1 MGSVTTS
8 HQHITAMKRSSL
20 FCSLVLG
27 LAVAFSGTGC
37 KHGVKGPTPIPGRT
51 ATPGCPGTG
60 KDGSTAQTPSGG
72 AVPGGNNPV
81 GTSITNPNGPNG
93 PAGPTGTDTTL
104 KTSREGVTELGSIE
118 RYQDRPV
125 DRAVFKAYTVYF
137 EFDSA
142 TILANEKSKIEA
154 VADYM
159 KKTPAAN
166 DLLVEGHCD
175 ERGTEE
181 YNRAL
186 GERRALSI
194 RERLTSLGVAAVRIQ
209 TVSYGKDKP
218 LDPEHNEAAWQKN
231 RRGEFGLLLP
241 KP

>member
-1 MGSVTTS
+1 
-8 HQHITAMKRSSL
+8 MKRSSL

-27 LAVAFSGTGC
+27 LAVAFSSTGC
-37 KHGVKGPTPIPGRT
+37 KHGMKGPTPIPGRNST
-51 ATPGCPGTG
+51 VGGPG
-60 KDGSTAQTPSGG
+60 KDGQTSSTPPGG
-72 AVPGGNNPV
+72 KVPGGDIPGGAPLTNP
-81 GTSITNPNGPNG
+81 NDPNGPNG
-93 PAGPTGTDTTL
+93 TDKTL
-104 KTSREGVTELGSIE
+104 KAGKDGTIEQGPIGRYEG
-118 RYQDRPV
+118 RPI
-125 DRAVFKAYTVYF
+125 DKAVFQAYTVYF

-142 TILANEKSKIEA
+142 TILANEKSKIES

-159 KKTPAAN
+159 KKAPAEN

-194 RERLTSLGVAAVRIQ
+194 RERLTSLGVAAIRIQ

>member
-1 MGSVTTS
+1 
-8 HQHITAMKRSSL
+8 MKRSSL
-20 FCSLVLG
+20 FGALVLG
-27 LAVAFSGTGC
+27 LAIAFSGTGC
-37 KHGVKGPTPIPGRT
+37 KHGVKGPTPIPGRQ
-51 ATPGCPGTG
+51 AVVGNPG
-60 KDGSTAQTPSGG
+60 KDGSGPTVP
-72 AVPGGNNPV
+72 PGGEIPGGGNIAGKPINEP
-81 GTSITNPNGPNG
+81 GTQDN
-93 PAGPTGTDTTL
+93 TL
-104 KTSREGVTELGSIE
+104 KTSREGATEQGNIE
-118 RYQDRPV
+118 RYEGRPINK
-125 DRAVFKAYTVYF
+125 AVFQAYTVYF

-159 KKTPAAN
+159 KKAPAEN

-194 RERLTSLGVAAVRIQ
+194 RERLISLGVTAIRIQ